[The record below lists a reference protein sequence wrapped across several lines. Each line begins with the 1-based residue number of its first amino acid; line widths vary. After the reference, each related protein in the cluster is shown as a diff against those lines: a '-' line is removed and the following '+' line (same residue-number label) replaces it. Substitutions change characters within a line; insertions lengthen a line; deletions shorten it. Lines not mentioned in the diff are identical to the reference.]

1 MVPDEMQKMVPPK
14 MRKVEL
20 RELAVLA
27 GVVVRKLDV
36 RKLDV
41 RGANVRGANVRGP
54 KLALAGRLAIAAH
67 CVLPCAFCLEE
78 FDNDS
83 DCARWPGL
91 DDGIRGNQT
100 GNVNPGGLDCSER

>member
-27 GVVVRKLDV
+27 GAVVRKLDV
-36 RKLDV
+36 RNLDI
-41 RGANVRGANVRGP
+41 RGANVRGP
-54 KLALAGRLAIAAH
+54 KLALAGRLGIAAH
-67 CVLPCAFCLEE
+67 CVLLSVFCLAE
-78 FDNDS
+78 FDNVS

-91 DDGIRGNQT
+91 DDSIRGNQM
-100 GNVNPGGLDCSER
+100 GNVNPGGLDCTER

>member
-27 GVVVRKLDV
+27 GVVVRKLDA
-36 RKLDV
+36 RNLDI
-41 RGANVRGANVRGP
+41 RGANVRGP